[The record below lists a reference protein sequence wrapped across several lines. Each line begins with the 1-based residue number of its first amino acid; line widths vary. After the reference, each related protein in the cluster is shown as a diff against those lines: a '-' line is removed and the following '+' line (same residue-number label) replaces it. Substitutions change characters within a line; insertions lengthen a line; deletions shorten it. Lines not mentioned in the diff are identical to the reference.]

1 MDILWNQDQLAA
13 IAETA
18 EWFAVVVNYPATDST
33 PDIPAALLQWLPEA
47 PRLVSARQPVT
58 YSGLFDIGSPEPP
71 VPLME
76 SHYHPDGQ
84 TRLRRVVNFYRTYG
98 VRQDTS
104 YPPDHLA
111 VELAY
116 LAYLARVALLYPDRD
131 DLQEAV
137 QAFARLHP
145 GSFVGK
151 CHQALLTH
159 DAEGVYAA
167 IFSGLR
173 DFIAEVGGSTRIPV
187 ASDTQASTR
196 PMPAES

>member
-1 MDILWNQDQLAA
+1 MDTQWDQDQMAA

-18 EWFAVVVNYPATDST
+18 EWFASVVNYPSAEVAIDV
-33 PDIPAALLQWLPEA
+33 PAAVQQWLPEA
-47 PRLVSARQPVT
+47 QQLIAARQPVT

-116 LAYLARVALLYPDRD
+116 LAYLSRVALLYPDRD
-131 DLQEAV
+131 DLQAAV

-145 GSFVGK
+145 GGFVGK
-151 CHQALLTH
+151 CHEALVRH
-159 DAEGVYAA
+159 DTEGVYAA
-167 IFSGLR
+167 IFGGLR
-173 DFIAEVGGSTRIPV
+173 DFLAEVGGNTRIPV
-187 ASDTQASTR
+187 TNDIQPSIR
-196 PMPAES
+196 PLPTES